1 MAFYGAIEQVLT
13 GWIFGLLAEGDEE
26 YERAKAH
33 VVPDHLRRPLRI
45 DCAAMDNDLV
55 KRLAWS
61 GLLAGT
67 GALASIV
74 TTRIAAVI
82 FRRIFGEDP
91 PE

>member
-1 MAFYGAIEQVLT
+1 MSS
-13 GWIFGLLAEGDEE
+13 
-26 YERAKAH
+26 
-33 VVPDHLRRPLRI
+33 
-45 DCAAMDNDLV
+45 NDLV

-61 GLLAGT
+61 GIVAGT

-74 TTRIAAVI
+74 ATRAAAML